1 MQEHEAKLQNELNE
15 VFWSLSAQRDQSEKI
30 FEEMRQNRVSLEL
43 ENLDVQKD
51 IEERISE
58 LCRVIGLEILSLG

>member
-1 MQEHEAKLQNELNE
+1 MQEHEAKLQSELNG